1 MPMDESLPLLIVYSR
16 RGCHL
21 CEEML
26 EELEPLV
33 RGRAR
38 VRVDDVDTDPTWAE
52 LYGLLVPVL
61 YYSGSEVCRYRLDRK
76 ALLTLLSDSKI

>member
-1 MPMDESLPLLIVYSR
+1 MDESLPLLIVYSR

-21 CEEML
+21 REEML
-26 EELEPLV
+26 
-33 RGRAR
+33 GRAQ
-38 VRVDDVDTDPTWAE
+38 VRVNDVDTNSEWVE